1 MSDSENGGEQGDG
14 DIEGPTVEPQ
24 ATSLQV
30 GLVPHTLSEA
40 VTMARIFARSALISR
55 ALSGRPADVFATIM
69 AGLEL
74 GLAPMASLR
83 LIHVIK
89 GKPALAAD
97 AMVALAL
104 SRGAAEYFI
113 CIEST
118 AERATY
124 ETKRRG
130 QPKRRMTFQLSQA
143 KTAKLL
149 EKADSNWATYPEAML
164 RARAKSALARDV
176 YPDVLAGIYTPDELA
191 EGIIE
196 VEPEDVK
203 PPPTEESA
211 PRDPSAEAATL
222 DEMVVVVR
230 ETRSIFGELDLWNK
244 GGGGQPTG
252 ADTLPQLRARIEKL
266 PEGLDRTAA
275 LSTLARLEARALVKE
290 PRKK

>member
-1 MSDSENGGEQGDG
+1 MTERGAPDTDDLTES
-14 DIEGPTVEPQ
+14 IEANASKA
-24 ATSLQV
+24 AT
-30 GLVPHTLSEA
+30 GLVPTNLNEA
-40 VTMARIFARSALISR
+40 ITMARIFARSVIIPDALR
-55 ALSGRPADVFATIM
+55 GKPADVFATIM
-69 AGLEL
+69 AGVEL

-83 LIHVIK
+83 LIFIIK
-89 GKPALAAD
+89 GKPSLSAD

-176 YPDVLAGIYTPDELA
+176 YPDVLAGIYTPDEL
-191 EGIIE
+191 EDGTIDVE
-196 VEPEDVK
+196 VDDVK

-211 PRDPSAEAATL
+211 PRDPSAEAAVPSDVQGSL
-222 DEMVVVVR
+222 DR
-230 ETRSIFGELDLWNK
+230 IAITKETRGIFAEIESM
-244 GGGGQPTG
+244 QMPT
-252 ADTLPQLRARIEKL
+252 APSPNAATLAGLRARIEKL

-275 LSTLARLEARALVKE
+275 LSALARLEK